1 MPELIWLP
9 EALLDL
15 TEHFEFLK
23 LKNPAAAGRV
33 AQSIRDAG
41 FSLVKNPYRGTL
53 LVDGSDRRKLIIP
66 FGKRGYVLHYYIDG
80 ETILIL
86 RVYHGRQNRPT

>member
-1 MPELIWLP
+1 MSELIWLP

-15 TEHFEFLK
+15 SEHFEFLK
-23 LKNPAAAGRV
+23 LKNPEAAGRV

-41 FSLVKNPYRGTL
+41 FSLAQSPYRGTL
-53 LVDGSDRRKLIIP
+53 LSDGSDRRKLIIP
-66 FGKRGYVLHYYIDG
+66 FGKYGYVLHYYIDS

-86 RVYHGRQNRPT
+86 RIYHGRQNRPA